1 MPRTIRLGRSIASEL
16 RQAPEGR
23 GRRQLIRGL
32 VSELANRMWTPE
44 GVPARIAVRLPPASK
59 LRRVADRLDGGS
71 WYRLEL
77 SDGRCVVTAG
87 FELLALCASL
97 ARLSE
102 AQRAGDESAV
112 RRALQDLCGPARR

>member
-1 MPRTIRLGRSIASEL
+1 VPRTIRLSRSIASEL
-16 RQAPEGR
+16 RQASEGR

-44 GVPARIAVRLPPASK
+44 GVPARIAVTLPSATK
-59 LRRVADRLDGGS
+59 LRRAAGQVDPGS

-77 SDGRCVVTAG
+77 SDGRSVVSAG
-87 FELLALCASL
+87 FDLVGVCGAL

-102 AQRAGDESAV
+102 AQRAGDEAGA
-112 RRALQDLCGPARR
+112 RRALQDLCGPPKH